1 MKQRK
6 SPVYMVY
13 IIIFACF
20 LRAAVLKH
28 FYSLRLLKRLEHY
41 LLKSVFQVFF
51 VRFINTK
58 IHCWKNVKLLLY
70 NEINNIAN

>member
-1 MKQRK
+1 
-6 SPVYMVY
+6 MVY
-13 IIIFACF
+13 IIVFVCF

-28 FYSLRLLKRLEHY
+28 FYSLRLLKILEHY

-58 IHCWKNVKLLLY
+58 IHCWKKVKLLIF
-70 NEINNIAN
+70 NQINNIVN

>member
-1 MKQRK
+1 
-6 SPVYMVY
+6 MVY
-13 IIIFACF
+13 IIVFACF

-28 FYSLRLLKRLEHY
+28 FYSLRLLKRLEFYLTINY

-58 IHCWKNVKLLLY
+58 NTLL
-70 NEINNIAN
+70 EKS